1 MCLGR
6 PEREQAVNWTCLVE
20 YCITCSKLVTFC
32 VLQFSLSH
40 TCAYTHSEEEPL
52 YDNDAHRNEIFKK
65 CDPIRCTNKHQAI
78 MKFAREVT
86 IVILSCNKNEYYASL
101 ELMKAPEITK
111 PDGHQLFERAVR
123 FPNKDNMIIVAGM
136 FAKQKAVIAWT
147 EQGASCEKDI
157 RKLLSWFPSTKA
169 LLGVGVA
176 YGMSRD
182 ATKFCDVL
190 VASQVVDYGDRPR
203 FEHGGVYQ
211 RGAIVPTKTTL
222 RNIFCK
228 DDTGWEFPCT
238 KTDRKAKVVVGRL
251 ASGSF
256 LLDDAGVKKSIQEQF
271 KDAKGGEM
279 EGWILYTHIVDDNPN
294 LEVIIIKGVSDYGD
308 GSKDGK
314 WQLTA
319 AMAAASYTHFQL
331 ERCTPFY
338 GMITV

>member
-1 MCLGR
+1 
-6 PEREQAVNWTCLVE
+6 
-20 YCITCSKLVTFC
+20 
-32 VLQFSLSH
+32 
-40 TCAYTHSEEEPL
+40 
-52 YDNDAHRNEIFKK
+52 
-65 CDPIRCTNKHQAI
+65 
-78 MKFAREVT
+78 
-86 IVILSCNKNEYYASL
+86 
-101 ELMKAPEITK
+101 MKAPEITK

-136 FAKQKAVIAWT
+136 FAEQKAVIAWT
-147 EQGASCEKDI
+147 EQGASCVKDI

-182 ATKFCDVL
+182 VTKFCDVL

-228 DDTGWEFPCT
+228 DDTGWEFSCT

-256 LLDDAGVKKSIQEQF
+256 LLDDAGVKNSMEEQF
-271 KDAKGGEM
+271 KDVKGGEM
-279 EGWILYTHIVDDNPN
+279 EGWILYTHIVEDYPN

-308 GSKDGK
+308 GSKDGR

-331 ERCTPFY
+331 ERCTPFD